1 MKGSTSSK
9 PRTSP
14 RRTAEVV
21 LDVEVERGRV
31 HLVLAN
37 CGDAA
42 ATDIAV
48 EFSRPLA
55 GLDDAPA
62 VSALPVFAHLGVLR
76 PGHAVRIFWNAAPA
90 LLGRRDASSPF
101 TATVAWSERDRPR
114 QRAKYRHDLGIYRDW
129 PASVDSEPRL
139 SPR

>member
-1 MKGSTSSK
+1 MKASTSSK
-9 PRTSP
+9 PRTTP

-55 GLDDAPA
+55 GLDDARA

-90 LLGRRDASSPF
+90 LLGRDAGSPF

-114 QRAKYRHDLGIYRDW
+114 QRAKYRHDLGIYREW
-129 PASVDSEPRL
+129 PACVESGPRP